1 MDAKTEE
8 AARKYAE
15 PLADSLCFGD
25 SPMTRARIHAFVKG
39 AEWKEQQLIGMVT
52 SYLQENIA
60 KDFCF
65 NEELREMVPDCI
77 ESLRQA
83 ITTKEN

>member
-1 MDAKTEE
+1 MDKKASE

-39 AEWKEQQLIGMVT
+39 AGWKEQQLIGMVT

-65 NEELREMVPDCI
+65 NEELREMVPDFI
-77 ESLRQA
+77 ESLKQA
-83 ITTKEN
+83 VMTKEN

>member
-25 SPMTRARIHAFVKG
+25 SPMTRARIHAFAKG

-65 NEELREMVPDCI
+65 NEELREMVPDFI